1 MISRLLSKASSTSVD
16 QLKSLTMGDW
26 EKWGQMSSSRPA
38 FANTLNRTDLTT
50 RTHRR
55 NIKENSLLVEE
66 FRGAHSDLY
75 TSVRCHLIHP
85 ALHEG
90 LSRGLDECVVDF
102 IAADDSAV
110 LADLVEIFRCYS
122 TRNPRTSRE
131 TTSNNRTWHDI
142 S

>member
-1 MISRLLSKASSTSVD
+1 
-16 QLKSLTMGDW
+16 
-26 EKWGQMSSSRPA
+26 MSSSRPA

-50 RTHRR
+50 GTHRR
-55 NIKENSLLVEE
+55 NIRENLLLVEE

-85 ALHEG
+85 ALHES

-122 TRNPRTSRE
+122 TWDPRTSRE